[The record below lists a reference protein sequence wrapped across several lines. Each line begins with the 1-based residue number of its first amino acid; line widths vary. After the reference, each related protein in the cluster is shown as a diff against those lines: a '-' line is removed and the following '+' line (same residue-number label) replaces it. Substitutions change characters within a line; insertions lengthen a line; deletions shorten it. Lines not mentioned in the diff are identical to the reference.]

1 MNGLEQSAYGNQ
13 FKVAAFYC
21 FTPLKEE
28 TISNLLE
35 KLMEIKSQ
43 IWVTATEKE
52 SFFQNK
58 EKLLN
63 KISSKL
69 KYKKYTILT
78 MGAGDIRDVGIQLKK
93 RI

>member
-1 MNGLEQSAYGNQ
+1 MVQKWENLYLVDIYSAFEKKN
-13 FKVAAFYC
+13 
-21 FTPLKEE
+21 
-28 TISNLLE
+28 ISVE
-35 KLMEIKSQ
+35 KLFNKIKKKNPK
-43 IWVTATEKE
+43 AL
-52 SFFQNK
+52 FFQNK

-69 KYKKYTILT
+69 IYKKYTILT